1 MAPKTSQNDPRI
13 EFYRFLMDFGSLWD
27 GIFKKT
33 SRKIIVFSSVL
44 KFSACNTFF
53 HGPGAGI
60 CRRQLRSAPGPL
72 ATRQSVSAW
81 LPNRCSLFL
90 HCTLTSHIT
99 LFFLYLFKVG
109 DLQVPC
115 DSSRAEWWGFG
126 TPKNW
131 RRPPKSL
138 KPKPKSAL
146 FFTPFL
152 KTPNF
157 HETQ

>member
-1 MAPKTSQNDPRI
+1 M
-13 EFYRFLMDFGSLWD
+13 
-27 GIFKKT
+27 IF
-33 SRKIIVFSSVL
+33 SIIFA
-44 KFSACNTFF
+44 KFSDCNTFF

-60 CRRQLRSAPGPL
+60 CRRPLRSAPGPL
-72 ATRQSVSAW
+72 ATRQSVSAR
-81 LPNRCSLFL
+81 LANRCSLFL

-131 RRPPKSL
+131 KWVPKQNQNRNFFHTFFEKRIRPISL
-138 KPKPKSAL
+138 LIYTNILQKI
-146 FFTPFL
+146 
-152 KTPNF
+152 
-157 HETQ
+157 